1 MSTVSFKVK
10 IGEQVYQVENVASEL
25 HIAEVKATV
34 EILSTCPRAQ
44 QKWIYKGRILVDDVT
59 VHDAGIEE
67 GNTVIVMKTASAI
80 ASSAT
85 RSNPTPT
92 VPTAAPIPS
101 SSISSSS
108 VPIPERR
115 VSTARFDAAMG
126 ELLQHPD
133 VLVQS
138 AVTVLLKIATN
149 VAMNPM
155 EEKYRR
161 LNRTNAAFS
170 KKLGDLKGGNNCM
183 MALGFHLERDE
194 WVLIPSADAWD
205 NLMACKTKLERFS
218 HKLNQSIGGVP
229 ATGAVPVAAPSTT
242 SSTQPPQP
250 PIDPA
255 NLLIVQQLLQTMQ
268 LQQQQQTQQP
278 QQQPSETPTTETTS
292 GVGDGNVGKS
302 EEEK

>member
-1 MSTVSFKVK
+1 MTTLSFKVK
-10 IGEQVYQVENVASEL
+10 IGEAVFQVENISTDL
-25 HIAEVKATV
+25 RIGEVKGTV
-34 EILSTCPRAQ
+34 EILSSCPRAQ

-59 VHDAGIEE
+59 VRDAGIEE

-80 ASSAT
+80 ASSASSNAT
-85 RSNPTPT
+85 RSNPTPS

-101 SSISSSS
+101 SSISSSMS
-108 VPIPERR
+108 MPQMR

-133 VLVQS
+133 VIVQS
-138 AVTVLLKIATN
+138 AVAVLLKIATN
-149 VAMNPM
+149 VAMHPM

-170 KKLGDLKGGNNCM
+170 KKVGDLNGGNNCM

-205 NLMACKTKLERFS
+205 NLMACKTKLERFAN
-218 HKLNQSIGGVP
+218 KLNQSLDGGAP
-229 ATGAVPVAAPSTT
+229 PGAVPVAAPSTAA
-242 SSTQPPQP
+242 SSLPPQSP
-250 PIDPA
+250 TDPA
-255 NLLIVQQLLQTMQ
+255 NILLIQQLLQTMQ
-268 LQQQQQTQQP
+268 LQQQQQ
-278 QQQPSETPTTETTS
+278 QQQQGTPTTENTS
-292 GVGDGNVGKS
+292 GVGDGNVAKS

>member
-1 MSTVSFKVK
+1 MSIVSFKVK
-10 IGEQVYQVENVASEL
+10 IAEQVYLVENVAKEL
-25 HIAEVKATV
+25 RIAEVKANV
-34 EILSTCPRAQ
+34 EILSSCPRAQ

-85 RSNPTPT
+85 RCNPTST

-101 SSISSSS
+101 SSISSSNS
-108 VPIPERR
+108 MHIPERR

-133 VLVQS
+133 VLVQN

-149 VAMNPM
+149 VAMHPM

-170 KKLGDLKGGNNCM
+170 KKLGDLRGGNNCM
-183 MALGFHLERDE
+183 IALGFHLERDE

-218 HKLNQSIGGVP
+218 QKLNQSIGEVP
-229 ATGAVPVAAPSTT
+229 TTGAIPSAAPSTT

-250 PIDPA
+250 PIDPT
-255 NLLIVQQLLQTMQ
+255 NILIVQQLLQTMQ
-268 LQQQQQTQQP
+268 LQQQQQL

-292 GVGDGNVGKS
+292 GDGDGNVAKS